1 VDALVS
7 KASASAASLQRRPSS
22 LTSALSTI
30 RAWSRFAAAARP
42 VCTRAHNGSRSSA
55 LSRTID
61 LSISALLSGITTQRR
76 TKSREPRTCQ
86 VSSVKALVKEI
97 NTKDIQAWISFL
109 KTPSPKGEGLSA
121 KTVSRK
127 LTALGNYFQ
136 WLVVNEVIAQQAN
149 PMLGIANYRISSP
162 LPEILFEQE
171 CELLMTTA
179 SADPRPYLL
188 FLLLL
193 ETGVKLEELFA
204 LKVSHFDFSNKY
216 SPEMMIKHTGK
227 KEKKSRKL
235 KLPTGIIPV
244 FKDYVAR
251 YKVDDLLFPY
261 TQRFLRYLITDTAG
275 KAGIKKRVSAQI
287 LRDTCAVRQLR
298 REEGIERVLLRL
310 GLSET
315 TWEDAK
321 VKYQKLSAGGY
332 EHVLQ
337 SRKPPFFETYLVPLV
352 QLSPRCARN

>member
-1 VDALVS
+1 MSGSQLPLFQRKTYKGIIPTIPLDIQAPAADKTILQTLPAYYTYLQGGGFS
-7 KASASAASLQRRPSS
+7 KYTPDDF
-22 LTSALSTI
+22 T
-30 RAWSRFAAAARP
+30 
-42 VCTRAHNGSRSSA
+42 G
-55 LSRTID
+55 D
-61 LSISALLSGITTQRR
+61 LKKFGLFQKDKPI
-76 TKSREPRTCQ
+76 
-86 VSSVKALVKEI
+86 KEI
-97 NTKDIQAWISFL
+97 KTKDIQSWISFL
-109 KTPSPKGEGLSA
+109 KTPSPTGEGLSA

-136 WLVVNEVIAQQAN
+136 WLVANEVITQKAN

-171 CELLMTTA
+171 CELLLTTA
-179 SADPRPYLL
+179 SADPRTYLL

-193 ETGVKLEELFA
+193 ETGIKLEELFA

-244 FKDYVAR
+244 FNDYVGR
-251 YKVDDLLFPY
+251 YKVEDSLFPY
-261 TQRFLRYLITDTAG
+261 TQRFLRYLITDTAE
-275 KAGIKKRVSAQI
+275 KAGIKKKVSAQI

-298 REEGIERVLLRL
+298 RGEGIERVLLRL

-321 VKYQKLSAGGY
+321 VKYQKLSAGGI
-332 EHVLQ
+332 
-337 SRKPPFFETYLVPLV
+337 
-352 QLSPRCARN
+352 